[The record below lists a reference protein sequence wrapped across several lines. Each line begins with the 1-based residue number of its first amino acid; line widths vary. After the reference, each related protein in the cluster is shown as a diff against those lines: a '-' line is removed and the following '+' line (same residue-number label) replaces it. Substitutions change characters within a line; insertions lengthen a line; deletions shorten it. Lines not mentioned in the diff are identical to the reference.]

1 MAEGSNREARTFH
14 VDTRFQKL
22 ARRPGGISRERALEN
37 AQAQIEENKPDF
49 ETWLD
54 GELKALVA
62 VVAKVEAGT
71 AEPHWAEAVSSH
83 CRQLRDIGSTIGY
96 PLLTFIASNLCDIL
110 ENPNKGVD
118 INLETINCHVDALQL
133 ARQARYRNMRPDQ
146 LPELTGGLRR
156 VAEFLRVSPD
166 DVRIAPDGETK

>member
-1 MAEGSNREARTFH
+1 MAESSNREARTFH

-22 ARRPGGISRERALEN
+22 ARRPGGISRERAIEN

-49 ETWLD
+49 EAWLN
-54 GELKALVA
+54 GELKELVA

-71 AEPHWAEAVSSH
+71 AEPHWVEAVSSH
-83 CRQLRDIGSTIGY
+83 CRQLRDIGATIGY
-96 PLLTFIASNLCDIL
+96 PLLTFIASNLCNIL
-110 ENPNKGVD
+110 ESPNTGVE
-118 INLETINCHVDALQL
+118 INLGTITCHVDALQL

-156 VAEFLRVSPD
+156 VAEFVRVSPD
-166 DVRIAPDGETK
+166 DVRITPESDAK